1 MAVEAQAVTLSFD
14 DVIDCPSS
22 YVVDGDTLRCGD
34 FRLRLLGIDAPELNH
49 CPKWRVCVSGD
60 GQAARQS
67 LVAALK
73 LGSIRYRAITLDR
86 FGRTVAVVWAAGS
99 TCPVGNCNA
108 HRRSA
113 RRSGM
118 MGE

>member
-1 MAVEAQAVTLSFD
+1 
-14 DVIDCPSS
+14 VIDCPSA

-34 FRLRLLGIDAPELNH
+34 FRLRLLGINAPELNH

-86 FGRTVAVVWAAGS
+86 FGRTVAVVWAGRVDLSCWQLQRSQAIYKAKWDDGRIIGKA
-99 TCPVGNCNA
+99 CAPPI
-108 HRRSA
+108 RR
-113 RRSGM
+113 
-118 MGE
+118 